1 MKTIAIIDYGA
12 GNIKSVTNALT
23 KLEQK
28 FQVVKSAIEY
38 ERFEADFAKFSR
50 VILPGVGAAKFAM
63 NQLNTRGFT
72 KILQNLTIP
81 FFGVCLG
88 MQLLAGYSEE
98 GNIDCLGIVSGV
110 VKKFR
115 NFRKSKNFSLK
126 VPQVGW
132 NKVCIM
138 RKSPLLEG
146 ITDKEYF
153 YFVNSYFLPVNGEN
167 LLAKSCY
174 GNDFSAVIQ
183 CGNFYGAQF
192 HPERSG
198 EIGLKLLNNFCTKC

>member
-1 MKTIAIIDYGA
+1 MNRIAIIDYGA

-23 KLEQK
+23 KIGQK

-38 ERFEADFAKFSR
+38 ERFEADFVKFSR

-63 NQLNTRGFT
+63 GELEGRGFI
-72 KILQNLTIP
+72 KILRSLTVP
-81 FFGVCLG
+81 FLGVCLG
-88 MQLLAGYSEE
+88 MQVLAESSEE
-98 GNIDCLGIVSGV
+98 GNVSCLGIVPGRV
-110 VKKFR
+110 EKFKR
-115 NFRKSKNFSLK
+115 PENLSLK

-132 NKVCIM
+132 NYVYKM
-138 RKSPLLEG
+138 RKSPLFDG
-146 ITDKEYF
+146 IDDKQYF
-153 YFVNSYFLPVNGEN
+153 YFVNSYFLPVSDAN

-183 CGNFYGAQF
+183 YRNFYGVQF
-192 HPERSG
+192 HPEKSG